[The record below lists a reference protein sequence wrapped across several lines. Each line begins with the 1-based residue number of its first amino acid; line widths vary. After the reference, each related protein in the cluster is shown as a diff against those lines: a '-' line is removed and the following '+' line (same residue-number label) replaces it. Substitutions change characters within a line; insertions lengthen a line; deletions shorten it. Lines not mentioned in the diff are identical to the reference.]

1 MVIEQ
6 AMGVQ
11 ANRGEAAQQFLR
23 GFVERMKASGFVAQA
38 LQRHQ
43 IKGAIVAPAA

>member
-11 ANRGEAAQQFLR
+11 ANRGDAAQQFLR
-23 GFVERMKASGFVAQA
+23 GFVERMKASGFVAEA
-38 LQRHQ
+38 LARHQ